1 MIELKELKNR
11 FYVDGIPMAWDY
23 YLDVEIGNEVFQIRY
38 MYKKVDEMLYEVKCI
53 IPSNP
58 TDNRVDTVY
67 TGVFHPFKSDM
78 PITLIT
84 AIGLSCIQNMLKEE
98 IQLKSCVDFSIGD
111 VIRGM

>member
-11 FYVDGIPMAWDY
+11 FYVDGKPTAWDY
-23 YLDVEIGNEVFQIRY
+23 YLDVEFGNEVFQIRY
-38 MYKKVDEMLYEVKCI
+38 MYKKIDDLYEVKCI
-53 IPSNP
+53 IPSMP
-58 TDNRVDTVY
+58 VDSKVDTVY
-67 TGVFHPFKSDM
+67 TGMFHPFKSDM

>member
-23 YLDVEIGNEVFQIRY
+23 YLDVELGNEVFQIRH
-38 MYKKVDEMLYEVKCI
+38 MYSKIDEMLYEVKCI

-58 TDNRVDTVY
+58 ADNRTDKVY
-67 TGVFHPFKSDM
+67 TGVFHPFKSNM
-78 PITLIT
+78 PITSIT

-98 IQLKSCVDFSIGD
+98 IQLKSCIDFSIGD